1 MLTEAQFQGVALM
14 VTREPGVTVKEA
26 VVGNHHKSSAGNTF
40 SHDVGKSQYE
50 GVSEIRIK
58 AGTDTAYLPYYQ
70 DKISSIVLPDTGPSV
85 FVTDN
90 MSGCCLYIDRQANG
104 QLVVF
109 HANSQLG
116 SSQAV
121 MAGKPPSYQTESATK
136 ALDALVQAARRD
148 HANLTSIGILS
159 KSRYLSKVD
168 KLAKTAD
175 DFLGGTTIVAFRK
188 GKNWEFWYQNFG
200 SIKGGKAALLHA
212 EKFFP

>member
-14 VTREPGVTVKEA
+14 VTRESGVTVKEQ
-26 VVGNHHKSSAGNTF
+26 VEGNHHKSSAGNTF
-40 SHDVGKSQYE
+40 GHDVGKTQYE
-50 GVSEIRIK
+50 GLSAIKIK
-58 AGTDTAYLPYYQ
+58 AGTDTVYLPYYQ
-70 DKISSIVLPDTGPSV
+70 DKIASTALPDTGPSV

-90 MSGCCLYIDRQANG
+90 LSGCCLYIDRQVNG
-104 QLVVF
+104 GLVVF

-116 SSQAV
+116 SSKAV

-148 HANLTSIGILS
+148 YANLTSVGILS

-200 SIKGGKAALLHA
+200 SIKGAKTTLLHV